1 MNKTLLFTL
10 LISFNLCSQ
19 ELWKID
25 LDNASIEYSGSHFIH
40 NWSAQNNK
48 ISGLLNIKNSLIENI
63 GVIAKVEDLKYQIEM
78 ALAGFSKKDI
88 EVKSQ
93 ENTLTIKSKDKKEE
107 VLDKDEDIL
116 HRGISQRSFTRSFT
130 VAEDV
135 VVKGADLKDGLL
147 SVKLERI
154 IPDEKKPKIID
165 IK

>member
-1 MNKTLLFTL
+1 MTRHELAHFHNWEPFKPFSVGFDNLFNDFDKML
-10 LISFNLCSQ
+10 SFNSSSINHYPPYNILKLNDTDYVI
-19 ELWKID
+19 EL
-25 LDNASIEYSGSHFIH
+25 A
-40 NWSAQNNK
+40 
-48 ISGLLNIKNSLIENI
+48 
-63 GVIAKVEDLKYQIEM
+63 V
-78 ALAGFSKKDI
+78 AGFGKKDI

-107 VLDKDEDIL
+107 VSDKDESIL
-116 HRGISQRSFTRSFT
+116 HRGISQRSFKRSFT

>member
-1 MNKTLLFTL
+1 MTRNQLVNWEPFKPFSVGFDNLFDDFDRML
-10 LISFNLCSQ
+10 SFNS
-19 ELWKID
+19 
-25 LDNASIEYSGSHFIH
+25 ASINHYPPYNIR
-40 NWSAQNNK
+40 K
-48 ISGLLNIKNSLIENI
+48 INDTDYVIELA
-63 GVIAKVEDLKYQIEM
+63 V
-78 ALAGFSKKDI
+78 AGFGKKDI
-88 EVKSQ
+88 EVKSV

-107 VLDKDEDIL
+107 VLDEDENIL

>member
-1 MNKTLLFTL
+1 MTRNQLINWEPFKPFSVGFDNLFDDFDR
-10 LISFNLCSQ
+10 IYKFNSDSINHYPPYNIRKINDTDYVI
-19 ELWKID
+19 ELAI
-25 LDNASIEYSGSHFIH
+25 
-40 NWSAQNNK
+40 
-48 ISGLLNIKNSLIENI
+48 
-63 GVIAKVEDLKYQIEM
+63 
-78 ALAGFSKKDI
+78 AGFGKKDI

-107 VLDKDEDIL
+107 VSDKDDNIL
-116 HRGISQRSFTRSFT
+116 HRGISQRSFKRSFT

>member
-1 MNKTLLFTL
+1 MTRNQLINWEPFKPFSVGFDNLFDDFDRIYKYNSSSINHYPPYNIRKVNDTKYV
-10 LISFNLCSQ
+10 I
-19 ELWKID
+19 EL
-25 LDNASIEYSGSHFIH
+25 A
-40 NWSAQNNK
+40 
-48 ISGLLNIKNSLIENI
+48 
-63 GVIAKVEDLKYQIEM
+63 V
-78 ALAGFSKKDI
+78 AGFGKKDI

-93 ENTLTIKSKDKKEE
+93 ENTLTIKSTDKKDK
-107 VLDKDEDIL
+107 VLDKDESVL
-116 HRGISQRSFTRSFT
+116 HRGISKRSFTRSFT

>member
-1 MNKTLLFTL
+1 MTRNQLINWEPFKPFSVGFDNLFDDFDR
-10 LISFNLCSQ
+10 IYKFNSDSINHYPPYNIRKINDTDYVI
-19 ELWKID
+19 ELAI
-25 LDNASIEYSGSHFIH
+25 
-40 NWSAQNNK
+40 
-48 ISGLLNIKNSLIENI
+48 
-63 GVIAKVEDLKYQIEM
+63 
-78 ALAGFSKKDI
+78 AGFGKKDI

-107 VLDKDEDIL
+107 VLDKDESVL
-116 HRGISQRSFTRSFT
+116 HRGISQRSFKRSFT
-130 VAEDV
+130 IAEDV

>member
-1 MNKTLLFTL
+1 MTRNQLINWEPFKPFSVGFDNLFDDFDR
-10 LISFNLCSQ
+10 IYKFNSSSINHYPPYNIRKVNDTDYVI
-19 ELWKID
+19 EL
-25 LDNASIEYSGSHFIH
+25 A
-40 NWSAQNNK
+40 
-48 ISGLLNIKNSLIENI
+48 
-63 GVIAKVEDLKYQIEM
+63 V
-78 ALAGFSKKDI
+78 AGFGKKDI

>member
-1 MNKTLLFTL
+1 MTRNQLINWEPFKPFSVGFDNLFDDFDR
-10 LISFNLCSQ
+10 IYKFNSDSINHYPPYNIRKVNDTDYVI
-19 ELWKID
+19 ELAI
-25 LDNASIEYSGSHFIH
+25 
-40 NWSAQNNK
+40 
-48 ISGLLNIKNSLIENI
+48 
-63 GVIAKVEDLKYQIEM
+63 
-78 ALAGFSKKDI
+78 AGFGKKDI

-107 VLDKDEDIL
+107 VSDKDESIL
-116 HRGISQRSFTRSFT
+116 HRGISQRSFKRSFT
-130 VAEDV
+130 IAEDV

>member
-1 MNKTLLFTL
+1 MTRNQLINWEPFKPFSVGFDNLFDDFDRML
-10 LISFNLCSQ
+10 SFNS
-19 ELWKID
+19 
-25 LDNASIEYSGSHFIH
+25 ASINHYPPYNIR
-40 NWSAQNNK
+40 K
-48 ISGLLNIKNSLIENI
+48 INDTDYVIELAI
-63 GVIAKVEDLKYQIEM
+63 
-78 ALAGFSKKDI
+78 AGFGKKDI

-107 VLDKDEDIL
+107 VLDKDESVL
-116 HRGISQRSFTRSFT
+116 HRGISQRSFKRSFT

>member
-1 MNKTLLFTL
+1 MTRNQLVNWEPFKPFSVGFDNLFDDFDRML
-10 LISFNLCSQ
+10 SFNS
-19 ELWKID
+19 
-25 LDNASIEYSGSHFIH
+25 ASINHYPPY
-40 NWSAQNNK
+40 
-48 ISGLLNIKNSLIENI
+48 NIRKVNDTDYVIELA
-63 GVIAKVEDLKYQIEM
+63 V
-78 ALAGFSKKDI
+78 AGFGKKDI
-88 EVKSQ
+88 EVKSV

-107 VLDKDEDIL
+107 VLDEDESVL

>member
-1 MNKTLLFTL
+1 MTRNQLVNWEPFKPFSVGFDNLFNDFDRML
-10 LISFNLCSQ
+10 SFNTSSISHYPPYNIRKINDTDYVI
-19 ELWKID
+19 ELAI
-25 LDNASIEYSGSHFIH
+25 
-40 NWSAQNNK
+40 
-48 ISGLLNIKNSLIENI
+48 
-63 GVIAKVEDLKYQIEM
+63 
-78 ALAGFSKKDI
+78 AGFGKKDI

-107 VLDKDEDIL
+107 VLDKDESVL
-116 HRGISQRSFTRSFT
+116 HRGISQRSFKRSFT

>member
-1 MNKTLLFTL
+1 MTRNQLINWEPFKPFSVGFDNLFDDFDR
-10 LISFNLCSQ
+10 IYKFNSDSINHYPPYNIRKVNDTDYVI
-19 ELWKID
+19 ELAI
-25 LDNASIEYSGSHFIH
+25 
-40 NWSAQNNK
+40 
-48 ISGLLNIKNSLIENI
+48 
-63 GVIAKVEDLKYQIEM
+63 
-78 ALAGFSKKDI
+78 AGFGKKDI

-93 ENTLTIKSKDKKEE
+93 ENTLTIKSKDKKDE
-107 VLDKDEDIL
+107 VLEKDESVL
-116 HRGISQRSFTRSFT
+116 HRGISQRSFKRSFT

>member
-1 MNKTLLFTL
+1 MTRNQIINWEPFKPFSVGFDNLFDDFDKML
-10 LISFNLCSQ
+10 SFNS
-19 ELWKID
+19 
-25 LDNASIEYSGSHFIH
+25 ASINHYPPY
-40 NWSAQNNK
+40 
-48 ISGLLNIKNSLIENI
+48 NIRKVNDTDYVIELA
-63 GVIAKVEDLKYQIEM
+63 V
-78 ALAGFSKKDI
+78 AGFGKKDI
-88 EVKSQ
+88 EVKSV

>member
-1 MNKTLLFTL
+1 MTRNQLVNWEPFKPFSVGFDNLFDDFDRML
-10 LISFNLCSQ
+10 SFNS
-19 ELWKID
+19 
-25 LDNASIEYSGSHFIH
+25 ASINHYPPYNIR
-40 NWSAQNNK
+40 K
-48 ISGLLNIKNSLIENI
+48 INDTDYVIELA
-63 GVIAKVEDLKYQIEM
+63 V
-78 ALAGFSKKDI
+78 AGFGKKDI

-107 VLDKDEDIL
+107 VLDKDESVL
-116 HRGISQRSFTRSFT
+116 HRGISQRSFKRSFT

-154 IPDEKKPKIID
+154 IPEEKKPKFID

>member
-1 MNKTLLFTL
+1 MTRNQLINWEPFKPFSVGFDNLFDDFDR
-10 LISFNLCSQ
+10 IYKFNSDSINHYPPYNIRKINDTDYVI
-19 ELWKID
+19 ELAI
-25 LDNASIEYSGSHFIH
+25 
-40 NWSAQNNK
+40 
-48 ISGLLNIKNSLIENI
+48 
-63 GVIAKVEDLKYQIEM
+63 
-78 ALAGFSKKDI
+78 AGFGKKDI

-107 VLDKDEDIL
+107 VLDKDESVL
-116 HRGISQRSFTRSFT
+116 HRGISQRSFKRSFT

-154 IPDEKKPKIID
+154 IPEEKKPKFID

>member
-1 MNKTLLFTL
+1 MTRNQLVNWEPFKPFSVGFDNLFDDFDRML
-10 LISFNLCSQ
+10 SFNS
-19 ELWKID
+19 
-25 LDNASIEYSGSHFIH
+25 ASINHYPPYNIR
-40 NWSAQNNK
+40 K
-48 ISGLLNIKNSLIENI
+48 INDTDYVIELA
-63 GVIAKVEDLKYQIEM
+63 V
-78 ALAGFSKKDI
+78 AGFGKKDI

-130 VAEDV
+130 VADDV

>member
-1 MNKTLLFTL
+1 MTRNQLINWEPFKPFSVGFDNLFDDFDR
-10 LISFNLCSQ
+10 IYKFNSDSINHYPPYNIRKINDTDYVI
-19 ELWKID
+19 EL
-25 LDNASIEYSGSHFIH
+25 AVAVFG
-40 NWSAQNNK
+40 
-48 ISGLLNIKNSLIENI
+48 
-63 GVIAKVEDLKYQIEM
+63 
-78 ALAGFSKKDI
+78 KKDI

-93 ENTLTIKSKDKKEE
+93 ENTLTIKSTDKKDE
-107 VLDKDEDIL
+107 VLEKDESVL
-116 HRGISQRSFTRSFT
+116 HRGISQRSFKRSFT

>member
-1 MNKTLLFTL
+1 MTRNQLINWEPFKPFSVGFDSLFDDFDR
-10 LISFNLCSQ
+10 IYKFNSDSINHYPPYNIRKINDTDYVI
-19 ELWKID
+19 ELAI
-25 LDNASIEYSGSHFIH
+25 
-40 NWSAQNNK
+40 
-48 ISGLLNIKNSLIENI
+48 
-63 GVIAKVEDLKYQIEM
+63 
-78 ALAGFSKKDI
+78 AGFGKKDI

-93 ENTLTIKSKDKKEE
+93 ENTLTIKSKDKKDE
-107 VLDKDEDIL
+107 VLEKDESVL
-116 HRGISQRSFTRSFT
+116 HRGISQRSFKRSFT

>member
-1 MNKTLLFTL
+1 MTRNQLVNWEPFKPFSVGFDNLFDDFDKML
-10 LISFNLCSQ
+10 SFNS
-19 ELWKID
+19 
-25 LDNASIEYSGSHFIH
+25 ASINHYPPY
-40 NWSAQNNK
+40 
-48 ISGLLNIKNSLIENI
+48 NIRKVNDTDYVIELA
-63 GVIAKVEDLKYQIEM
+63 V
-78 ALAGFSKKDI
+78 AGFGKKDI
-88 EVKSQ
+88 EVKSV

-107 VLDKDEDIL
+107 VLDKDENIL

-154 IPDEKKPKIID
+154 IPEEKKPKFID

>member
-1 MNKTLLFTL
+1 MTRNELMNWEPFKPFSVGFDNLFDDFDRIYKYNSSSINHYPPYNIRKVNDTDYV
-10 LISFNLCSQ
+10 I
-19 ELWKID
+19 ELAI
-25 LDNASIEYSGSHFIH
+25 
-40 NWSAQNNK
+40 
-48 ISGLLNIKNSLIENI
+48 
-63 GVIAKVEDLKYQIEM
+63 
-78 ALAGFSKKDI
+78 AGFGKKDI

-107 VLDKDEDIL
+107 VSDKDESIL
-116 HRGISQRSFTRSFT
+116 HRGISQRSFKRSFT

-154 IPDEKKPKIID
+154 IPEEKKPKFID

>member
-1 MNKTLLFTL
+1 MTRNQLINWEPFKPFSVGFDNLFDDFDR
-10 LISFNLCSQ
+10 IYKFNSDSINHYPPYNIRKINDTDYVI
-19 ELWKID
+19 ELAI
-25 LDNASIEYSGSHFIH
+25 
-40 NWSAQNNK
+40 
-48 ISGLLNIKNSLIENI
+48 
-63 GVIAKVEDLKYQIEM
+63 
-78 ALAGFSKKDI
+78 AGFGKKDI

-107 VLDKDEDIL
+107 VSDKDESIL
-116 HRGISQRSFTRSFT
+116 HRGISQRSFKRSFT
-130 VAEDV
+130 IAEDV